1 MKKSNAIVLSVLVV
15 FMLVLSGPSGAEDLK
30 GNTPAGKSKG
40 RETKVESSKAL
51 EQTGAEKAGQKA
63 VPKKDAGQ
71 AKNKIIA
78 KVGTYTLTKEGL
90 AQRIEALPPQ
100 YKQMINQKPEFKQ
113 NLIDRWVQIALLA
126 QEARARRMD
135 KDKSV
140 LEKIDEV
147 VNTLLA
153 QEYVMRNVVGK
164 INITDK
170 DVSEYYASHKS
181 EFENPEMVRA
191 RHILIKVAHDAKP
204 EQWQEAEKKA
214 LDAKKRLDGGED
226 FAATAKSV
234 SEDPG
239 SKDKGGDLGFFPRG
253 QMVPEFEQ
261 AAFSLSSGAIS
272 EPVKSKFGYHIIKV
286 EEKRE
291 PKTKPIEEVSAGIK
305 SSLAEKRQQEDID
318 RLISDL
324 TKKYG
329 VTVDP
334 SISGLRE
341 KPGPKGKMGAR
352 INP

>member
-1 MKKSNAIVLSVLVV
+1 MKKSKAIVLSVLVV
-15 FMLVLSGPSGAEDLK
+15 FMLVLSGPSGAGDLK
-30 GNTPAGKSKG
+30 GNTPAEKAKG
-40 RETKVESSKAL
+40 REIKVESSKAL
-51 EQTGAEKAGQKA
+51 GQTGAEKAGQKA
-63 VPKKDAGQ
+63 APKKDAGQ

-78 KVGTYTLTKEGL
+78 KVGTYTLTREGL
-90 AQRIEALPPQ
+90 DQRIEALPPQ
-100 YKQMINQKPEFKQ
+100 YRQMINQKPEFKQ

-147 VNTLLA
+147 INTLLA

-164 INITDK
+164 INVTDK

-214 LDAKKRLDGGED
+214 LDTKKRIDGGED

-239 SKDKGGDLGFFPRG
+239 SKEKGGDLGFFPRG

-261 AAFSLSSGAIS
+261 AAFSLNSGAIS

-291 PKTKPIEEVSAGIK
+291 STLRPLEEVSASIKNSLTEKKQEEGITQ
-305 SSLAEKRQQEDID
+305 L
-318 RLISDL
+318 LNDL
-324 TKKYG
+324 RKKYN
-329 VTVDP
+329 VVV
-334 SISGLRE
+334 
-341 KPGPKGKMGAR
+341 
-352 INP
+352 NP